1 MSDNTLTNELGYKLY
16 NIFDTHAHY
25 DDERFDEDREQL
37 LMGLKDKGVR
47 YVLNA
52 CADLDSLNST
62 LQLIDKYE
70 FIYAAVGIHP
80 HYAENMGE
88 EIIDRLSALSSHKKV
103 VAIGEIGLDYYY
115 DNSPRDVQKYWFERQ
130 IELAKEVKLPVII
143 HDRDAH
149 EDCVNIIKKTN
160 AKNVSGIL
168 HCFSGSREMAQ
179 EVLKQN
185 FYISIAGP
193 VTFKNAKK
201 LIEVVQYV
209 PLDRLLIETDC
220 PYLSPEP
227 MRGKRNNSSNLNF
240 IIEKIAVIKGISPQE
255 VADATMENAKR
266 IFSKA
271 VFA

>member
-1 MSDNTLTNELGYKLY
+1 MSDNTLTNELGYKLC

-80 HYAENMGE
+80 HYAENMAE
-88 EIIDRLSALSSHKKV
+88 EIIDRLRALSSHKKV

-160 AKNVSGIL
+160 AKNVSGIF

-227 MRGKRNNSSNLNF
+227 MRGKRNNPSNLNF

>member
-1 MSDNTLTNELGYKLY
+1 MSDKTLSKALDHNLC

-52 CADLDSLNST
+52 CADMDSLVST
-62 LQLIDKYE
+62 IDLIDKYD
-70 FIYAAVGIHP
+70 FIFAAVGIHP
-80 HYAENMGE
+80 HYAENMSGE
-88 EIIDRLSALSSHKKV
+88 VINRIRTLSAHNKV

-115 DNSPRDVQKYWFERQ
+115 DNSPREVQKHWFERQ
-130 IELAKEVKLPVII
+130 IELAKEVKLPIII

-160 AKNVSGIL
+160 AREVSGIF
-168 HCFSGSREMAQ
+168 HCFSGSKEMAQ
-179 EVLKQN
+179 EVLRHN

-193 VTFKNAKK
+193 VTFKNARK

-209 PLDRLLIETDC
+209 PLDSLLVETDC

-227 MRGKRNNSSNLNF
+227 MRGKRNNSGNLNF

-266 IFSKA
+266 IFAKA